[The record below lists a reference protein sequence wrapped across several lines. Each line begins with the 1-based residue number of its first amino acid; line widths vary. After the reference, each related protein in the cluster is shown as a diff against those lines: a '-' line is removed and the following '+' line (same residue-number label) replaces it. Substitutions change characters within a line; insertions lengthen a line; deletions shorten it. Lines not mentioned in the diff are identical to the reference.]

1 MTDLTTLRA
10 RAEAL
15 LATIAR
21 SPEPFCNLSV
31 EQNRSWYV
39 IRSGHGNVVARVAV
53 DQSYIRDAVI
63 AGLRDAPAIIR
74 SLLAAL
80 PPEQPA
86 PLTVGDALRW
96 THAAEYVE
104 PSRSGDTGPACWC
117 QAAGESWRFWRPD
130 AVGGPRWSSWTR
142 GVPAEDLTAAC
153 RLVPLAEADAD
164 PAGRGGL

>member
-1 MTDLTTLRA
+1 MTTDTLRA
-10 RAEAL
+10 RAEEL
-15 LATIAR
+15 LTENADADR
-21 SPEPFCNLSV
+21 PDP
-31 EQNRSWYV
+31 RSWMDAAD
-39 IRSGHGNVVARVAV
+39 RL
-53 DQSYIRDAVI
+53 IRDLI
-63 AGLRDAPAIIR
+63 
-74 SLLAAL
+74 AAL
-80 PPEQPA
+80 PADQPA